1 MEKISS
7 RHPNNVRTDTNPGFD
22 VQILHVGGGIQKQYP
37 AFVDV
42 RNGDGGTDAR
52 DQEKGTD
59 SIAQKPVE
67 LFKKQGGYTATPVT
81 CGWAGAIFEVT
92 SAFF

>member
-59 SIAQKPVE
+59 SVAQKPVE
-67 LFKKQGGYTATPVT
+67 LFKRQGRIHGYPSHVRV
-81 CGWAGAIFEVT
+81 GWGHI
-92 SAFF
+92 